1 MTNLVYKQNAGFGN
15 LLIQLTSMQEECTQ
29 VHDHVFDYELSNCLT
44 INGFTRVSHE
54 GTQPECPIYIN
65 QHTVYNVHPQIRNII
80 KPTPLLEEL
89 ISKHKHLVE
98 DVCCGISIRR
108 GSHCEDS
115 RQFDSE
121 ESEDASHY
129 FCSDEGLKKFQ
140 DVIEEAPGPVF
151 VSSDS
156 KSTLNMLIEKYG
168 DKIRYF
174 KTDFTVGAH
183 QDFRET
189 TMSDYH
195 NIYLKFF
202 LLSMCPQL
210 FLTGGR
216 GDMIGF
222 STYAYMAAIYGK
234 KPFQPIFN

>member
-1 MTNLVYKQNAGFGN
+1 MET
-15 LLIQLTSMQEECTQ
+15 
-29 VHDHVFDYELSNCLT
+29 
-44 INGFTRVSHE
+44 
-54 GTQPECPIYIN
+54 
-65 QHTVYNVHPQIRNII
+65 
-80 KPTPLLEEL
+80 
-89 ISKHKHLVE
+89 
-98 DVCCGISIRR
+98 
-108 GSHCEDS
+108 
-115 RQFDSE
+115 
-121 ESEDASHY
+121 
-129 FCSDEGLKKFQ
+129 KF
-140 DVIEEAPGPVF
+140 E
-151 VSSDS
+151 
-156 KSTLNMLIEKYG
+156 
-168 DKIRYF
+168 YF